1 MIRDLWRAW
10 KEVRNKRHLAKESLE
25 LINSLYICIKE
36 RKHQIFKC
44 YDDLGKIYSYLPK
57 DSRQDYVQKTLDLL
71 NFSGSGWAKQTTYSF
86 YKKLYEDID
95 YKRDVVYDHWR
106 RGDYEK
112 VIEICGQ
119 IISDTDRKID
129 EYIKGD

>member
-10 KEVRNKRHLAKESLE
+10 KEVRNKRHLAKESLK
-25 LINSLYICIKE
+25 LMDALYKCVEE

-44 YDDLGKIYSYLPK
+44 YEDLGKVYSYLPK
-57 DSRQDYVQKTLDLL
+57 NDRQGYIQKTLDLL
-71 NFSGSGWAKQTTYSF
+71 NFSGSGRVKQTAFSF
-86 YKKLYEDID
+86 YKKLYEDIKYNKD
-95 YKRDVVYDHWR
+95 LVYDHWN

-119 IISDTDRKID
+119 VISYTDRKID